1 MENRDVM
8 TGIEF
13 RAAIGKK
20 GEKIIDWFMTQE
32 RKLFNDSIVAESQS
46 LVDTL
51 LESMGA
57 DVDWS
62 IDAAHIGLEKLLT
75 ERHYE
80 NILKFRDQIP
90 DVYKGA
96 VELMEALKN
105 DDFTKKIELF
115 PVVMKIYD
123 VLFFHRFDGS

>member
-13 RAAIGKK
+13 RAALGMK

-46 LVDTL
+46 MVDTL

-57 DVDWS
+57 DLSWS
-62 IDAAHIGLEKLLT
+62 IDAAQIGLEYMLT
-75 ERHYE
+75 EHHYK
-80 NILKFRDQIP
+80 NIVKVRDQIP
-90 DVYKGA
+90 DAYKGA
-96 VELMEALKN
+96 AEFVEALKN
-105 DDFTKKIELF
+105 DDVTKKIELF
-115 PVVMKIYD
+115 PIVMKIYD
-123 VLFFHRFDGS
+123 VLIFPRYDGS